1 MANYATPAFLTSL
14 KAHYPANGPSTA
26 AYPGALANPWALVA
40 AVAFSASNV
49 PEAVPA
55 VFAHA
60 LEELRAEQRA
70 RGVGGGSEEAQREE
84 LVLARKVREA
94 VLQSGLLSGMPRT
107 INSLMALN
115 EVMPE
120 NLRDSKTLRD
130 TNKHMSEYDRRGEQ
144 LFRAM
149 YRDTADTV
157 QGLLDAAYPDLGWF
171 CNTVGYGMT
180 YGGTDVLTQV
190 ESTYAIVAAL
200 IAVDTPRQVG
210 WHLANARH
218 GGASLEEAR
227 AVRRIALEV
236 AQLVGVQWKHEVPD
250 VAEP

>member
-1 MANYATPAFLTSL
+1 MADLATPAFLDTLKSL
-14 KAHYPANGPSTA
+14 YPAHAPSTA
-26 AYPGALANPWALVA
+26 AHPGALPNPWPLVA

-60 LEELRAEQRA
+60 LAELRARGTEGGAAREEQR
-70 RGVGGGSEEAQREE
+70 
-84 LVLARKVREA
+84 VLARKIREG

-107 INSLMALN
+107 INSLIALN

-120 NLRDSKTLRD
+120 ELRETKTLRD
-130 TNKHMSEYDRRGEQ
+130 TNKHMSEYDRRGEE

-149 YRDTADTV
+149 YRDTADAV
-157 QGLLDAAYPDLGWF
+157 QGLLDSAYPDLGWF

-200 IAVDTPRQVG
+200 VAVDAPRQVG

-218 GGASLEEAR
+218 GGASGDEAR
-227 AVRRIALEV
+227 AVREIALRVARAAGVRWRNAVPEV
-236 AQLVGVQWKHEVPD
+236 EDA
-250 VAEP
+250 

>member
-1 MANYATPAFLTSL
+1 
-14 KAHYPANGPSTA
+14 
-26 AYPGALANPWALVA
+26 
-40 AVAFSASNV
+40 
-49 PEAVPA
+49 
-55 VFAHA
+55 
-60 LEELRAEQRA
+60 
-70 RGVGGGSEEAQREE
+70 
-84 LVLARKVREA
+84 
-94 VLQSGLLSGMPRT
+94 
-107 INSLMALN
+107 
-115 EVMPE
+115 MPE
-120 NLRDSKTLRD
+120 NLRETKTLRD

-149 YRDTADTV
+149 YRDTADAV
-157 QGLLDAAYPDLGWF
+157 QGLLDTAYPDLGWF

-190 ESTYAIVAAL
+190 ESSFAIVAAL
-200 IAVDTPRQVG
+200 IAVDAPRQVG

-236 AQLVGVQWKHEVPD
+236 AQLVGVRWKNEVPD